1 MDRTLTVDVKGNPD
15 GEENLSVTVQVM
27 WSFG

>member
-1 MDRTLTVDVKGNPD
+1 LGSAANLSVPIRA